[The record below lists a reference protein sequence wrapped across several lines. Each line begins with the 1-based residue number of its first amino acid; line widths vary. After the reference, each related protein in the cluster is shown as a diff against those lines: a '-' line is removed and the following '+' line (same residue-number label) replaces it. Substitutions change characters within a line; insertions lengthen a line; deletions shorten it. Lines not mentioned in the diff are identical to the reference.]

1 MKKILIATTNEGKFK
16 ELKELLKS
24 TPAEYISLKDLDQKI
39 EEPEEIEETIEGNAI
54 LKARYYADRSG
65 LITIADDSGVFIDT
79 LNGWPGVNSARIAE
93 NSEERTAQVLD
104 KLASVTDENKR
115 TASFHAALAIVDP
128 HSNDLCVGTGKTNG
142 LILKEKRGESGFGY
156 DPIFYIPEAQKTYA
170 EMKTSEKN
178 NISHRTKA
186 VAGIKRFIVNSY
198 GGKHLVVPIGIIV
211 KDGKILINKRN
222 DIEKPELHG
231 LWEFPGGGV
240 EIGEKVEEN
249 VIREIKEE
257 CGYTVEIITKL
268 KHVWTVQITKPRS
281 THYGI
286 QIYLLPFVCRITGGD
301 GKVNDEE
308 VLETTWALPQDVL
321 NYNLIGENKK
331 MYEKIYS
338 ELIDVINTNNL

>member
-24 TPAEYISLKDLDQKI
+24 TPATYISLRDLDQNI
-39 EEPEEIEETIEGNAI
+39 REPEETEPTIEGNAI
-54 LKARYYADRSG
+54 LKARYYAHHSG
-65 LITIADDSGVFIDT
+65 LITIADDSGVFIDA
-79 LNGWPGVNSARIAE
+79 LNGWPGVKSARIAE
-93 NSEERTAQVLD
+93 NADSRTTQVLE
-104 KLASVTDENKR
+104 KLADIIDENKR
-115 TASFHAALAIVDP
+115 TASFQAALAIAEP
-128 HSNDLCVGTGKTNG
+128 HSNDLFVGTGKTNG
-142 LILKEKRGESGFGY
+142 IILKEKKGESGFGY

-170 EMKTSEKN
+170 EMGESEKN

-186 VAGIKRFIVNSY
+186 VAGIKRYVVNAY

-222 DIEKPELHG
+222 DVEKPELHG

-257 CGYTVEIITKL
+257 CGYDVEIITQL
-268 KHVWTVQITKPRS
+268 RHVWTVQIKNPRS

-286 QIYLLPFVCRITGGD
+286 QIYLLPFVCKIIGGD
-301 GKVNDEE
+301 GTVNDEE
-308 VLETTWALPQDVL
+308 VLETAWVLPQDVSS
-321 NYNLIGENKK
+321 YKLIGENKK
-331 MYEKIYS
+331 MYEEIYS
-338 ELIDVINTNNL
+338 ELIEVINTNNL